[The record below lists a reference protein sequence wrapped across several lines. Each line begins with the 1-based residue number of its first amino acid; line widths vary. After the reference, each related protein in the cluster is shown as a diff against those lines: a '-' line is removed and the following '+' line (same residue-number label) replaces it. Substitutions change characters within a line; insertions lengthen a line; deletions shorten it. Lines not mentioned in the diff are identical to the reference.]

1 VSFVIGSLLLFDPA
15 GEEYQVSIWVALA
28 VAGTMALITGVAVAK
43 IVQAR
48 KAPTKTGREELLH
61 ETGVV
66 RQRLDPAGA
75 VFVHGE
81 IWSAHTENGP
91 LEAGERVRVD
101 SIGEDFVLE
110 VSRAEEPATV
120 PA

>member
-1 VSFVIGSLLLFDPA
+1 
-15 GEEYQVSIWVALA
+15 
-28 VAGTMALITGVAVAK
+28 VAK

-48 KAPTKTGREELLH
+48 RAPTKTGREELLD
-61 ETGVV
+61 EIGIV
-66 RQRLDPAGA
+66 RRRLDPDGS

-81 IWSAHTENGP
+81 LWRAHTESGP

-101 SIGEDFVLE
+101 SIGEDLVLE

>member
-1 VSFVIGSLLLFDPA
+1 
-15 GEEYQVSIWVALA
+15 
-28 VAGTMALITGVAVAK
+28 MAK

-48 KAPTKTGREELLH
+48 KAPTKTGREELLD
-61 ETGVV
+61 EIGIV
-66 RQRLDPAGA
+66 RHRLDPDGA

-81 IWSAHTENGP
+81 LWKAHTDDGP

-101 SIGEDFVLE
+101 SIGEGLVLE
-110 VSRAEEPATV
+110 VSRAEEPVPV